1 MSQASQSAIE
11 AVEREGG
18 SVVCAHYNRLGLR
31 ALLKPEKFDGRL
43 IPRRALPPNKLL
55 PYYMSFEKR
64 GYLAEGIAGD
74 ELRRRV
80 EAIAGRKSL
89 RERRGQGKK
98 KVRDKKR

>member
-1 MSQASQSAIE
+1 MSQASRSAIE

-31 ALLKPEKFDGRL
+31 ALLKPEKFEGRL
-43 IPRRALPPNKLL
+43 TPRRALPPNKLL

-98 KVRDKKR
+98 VR